1 MEIALSQNSVLIR
14 LTPERWQH
22 ILEGHP
28 ELVDS
33 KIDVKMAVSNPEY
46 IFEGNNDELLAI
58 REVEPGK
65 WLVVAYR
72 EENYDG
78 FIITAF
84 LTRRIQR
91 FSKRRQLWP

>member
-1 MEIALSQNSVLIR
+1 MEFALSQNSVPIR
-14 LTPERWQH
+14 LTLERWQH

-28 ELVDS
+28 ELVDN
-33 KIDVKMAVSNPEY
+33 KIDGKIAVSNPEY
-46 IFEGNNDELLAI
+46 IFEGSNDELLAI